1 MSGAGAAGGLVVI
14 GAGGM
19 GREVLDV
26 ARALGRP
33 VAGVVDDGPS
43 ADDLHRLSRTSTA
56 YLGSI
61 DGWLAGGAHEPWVVG
76 LGDPGVRS
84 RVVARVATAAGH
96 PATLVHPTATLGS
109 QVLLGDGTAICAG
122 VRVSTN
128 VRVGRHGLLLA
139 NAAVG
144 HDSQLGDV
152 VSVNPGAVVSGA
164 VTIGEG
170 SLVGAGAT
178 VLQGLRVG
186 ERCVVGA
193 SACVVRDVASDTV
206 VRGVP
211 AR

>member
-84 RVVARVATAAGH
+84 RVVARVATAAGR

-122 VRVSTN
+122 VRVPTRTFVETRTGCSSRT
-128 VRVGRHGLLLA
+128 
-139 NAAVG
+139 
-144 HDSQLGDV
+144 
-152 VSVNPGAVVSGA
+152 PPW
-164 VTIGEG
+164 
-170 SLVGAGAT
+170 AT
-178 VLQGLRVG
+178 T
-186 ERCVVGA
+186 A
-193 SACVVRDVASDTV
+193 SSATSSA
-206 VRGVP
+206 
-211 AR
+211 